1 MHKASQSRAQQMED
15 DEMEQGCSPVTV
27 EEGIPQTD
35 AADADGEG
43 RPAESSTMAVMA
55 TSSPSYMSDFL
66 SHEATPTRVMSQPPD
81 ISMQTWPDAHMH
93 PPHNFMDTSAW
104 AADGLTT
111 SIDHYSTHTNSY
123 PQPSLSLPQNW
134 HTGGLFPQSHQPP
147 LYPHLIPSN
156 QAPQFI
162 PQHGLLEIRAP
173 QLVPQQFGGQ
183 HGGLGGH
190 YGAARTGGL
199 IMSPHLAP
207 LQLHGGHGGLGHQYA
222 ASRSPIMP
230 NSGLDPNMM
239 AALSRPASAHGS
251 NRSGPS
257 PVPCF
262 QGHLPPIS
270 AITHGIPGDVSGS
283 RLPFPQGSSAGGPV
297 MTVIPPTPADLKGK
311 GKQRETDVPPIH
323 SNPDI
328 DGTVSDSGSKPSSP
342 STGAI
347 SKSNLAHLDELW
359 PKIEQSIANA
369 SETTGLPADR
379 ITKLL
384 GRRLGLNVRG
394 STLWNSYQSFF
405 ADHIAQELERIGAQ
419 AEYDN
424 ATSAQKPAIVS
435 RAQAAF
441 KADHEKDAQWVDILQ
456 TWDTYQTVKK
466 GCKGQSYTTREAKF
480 DAMNNKVISYV
491 SYFSIHQR
499 AHADH
504 RLFSRSKARRFKTA
518 SVTYLP
524 HAALSK
530 MIFAFR
536 ICHLGP

>member
-1 MHKASQSRAQQMED
+1 
-15 DEMEQGCSPVTV
+15 
-27 EEGIPQTD
+27 
-35 AADADGEG
+35 
-43 RPAESSTMAVMA
+43 
-55 TSSPSYMSDFL
+55 
-66 SHEATPTRVMSQPPD
+66 
-81 ISMQTWPDAHMH
+81 
-93 PPHNFMDTSAW
+93 
-104 AADGLTT
+104 
-111 SIDHYSTHTNSY
+111 
-123 PQPSLSLPQNW
+123 
-134 HTGGLFPQSHQPP
+134 
-147 LYPHLIPSN
+147 
-156 QAPQFI
+156 
-162 PQHGLLEIRAP
+162 
-173 QLVPQQFGGQ
+173 
-183 HGGLGGH
+183 
-190 YGAARTGGL
+190 
-199 IMSPHLAP
+199 
-207 LQLHGGHGGLGHQYA
+207 
-222 ASRSPIMP
+222 MP
-230 NSGLDPNMM
+230 NSGLDSNMM
-239 AALSRPASAHGS
+239 AASSRPASAHGS
-251 NRSGPS
+251 HRSGPS

-270 AITHGIPGDVSGS
+270 AITHAVPGDVNGS

-359 PKIEQSIANA
+359 PKIEQAIANA

-379 ITKLL
+379 IAKLL

-480 DAMNNKVISYV
+480 DAMNTKVISYV